1 MNIFE
6 SVKNSWQMIVRN
18 KVRSFLTML
27 GIVIGI
33 TAVMIVLSVGE
44 SVQGLILNEVKSIGS
59 NLVGILPGQSEEDG
73 PPSSVFGIVITSLK
87 YDDGEAILKENNPH
101 IESLAMY
108 VSGSDMITVEG
119 NKVSSTF
126 YGTTASYL
134 DVQNSTVVEGRFFTK
149 EEEMS
154 NARVVVLGSQVAK
167 DLFGEQDPLGQKIKI
182 KKANFTVIGIL
193 KEKGGSLIQNEDGN
207 LFVPISTAQN
217 ILLGINHVSFMRMK
231 IDKAE
236 NIDAAIEIAKSVLR
250 ERHNISDEKED
261 DFTISSTA
269 QALESISSITDALR
283 FFLAAIAAISLIV
296 GGFGIMNIMLATV
309 QERTKEIG
317 LRKAIGA
324 KNADITRQFLIEA
337 MTITFISGI
346 IGIIIGSLLLILISA
361 IVNALNYKWDL
372 IISPISIILGC
383 FVSIGIGLM
392 FGITP
397 AKRASLLNPIEA
409 LRYE

>member
-6 SVKNSWQMIVRN
+6 SIKNSWQMIIRN

-27 GIVIGI
+27 GIIIGI
-33 TAVMIVLSVGE
+33 AAVMIVLSVGE

-59 NLVGILPGQSEEDG
+59 NLVGILPGHSDENS

-87 YDDGEAILKENNPH
+87 YDDGEAIIKENNPH

-108 VSGSDMITVEG
+108 VSGSDIITTED
-119 NKVSSTF
+119 NKISSTF

-134 DVQNSTVVEGRFFTK
+134 DVQNSTVAKGRFFTK

-154 NARVVVLGSQVAK
+154 NAKVVVLGSQIAR
-167 DLFGEQDPLGQKIKI
+167 DLFGEQESLGKKIKI
-182 KKANFTVIGIL
+182 KKTNFTIVGIL
-193 KEKGGSLIQNEDGN
+193 KAKGGSLIQNEDSN
-207 LFVPISTAQN
+207 MFVPISTAQN
-217 ILLGINHVSFMRMK
+217 ILLGINHVSFMRIK

-236 NIDAAIEIAKSVLR
+236 NIDGAIEVAASVLR
-250 ERHNISDEKED
+250 ERHNIADESED
-261 DFTISSTA
+261 DFSVRSTT
-269 QALESISSITDALR
+269 QALESISSITNALR

-324 KNADITRQFLIEA
+324 KNTDITRQFLVEA
-337 MTITFISGI
+337 MAITFISGI
-346 IGIIIGSLLLILISA
+346 IGIIIGSLLLILISM

-372 IISPISIILGC
+372 IISPVSIILGC
-383 FVSIGIGLM
+383 VVSIGIGLI